1 MQLSKYN
8 ASGNDFV
15 VFHSLARADRSDLAR
30 ALCDR
35 FEGLGADGLI
45 VLVPDEQNDFAWEF
59 YNSDGSLAN
68 MCGNG
73 SRAAFMYAFE
83 HGFCGSRGSFLS
95 GAGVIKGGVEDYAI
109 SNLTS
114 QASQARPCDE
124 ARTEF
129 AGLRAGERFSLKT
142 ALVEVA
148 LTNPKKLAEPF
159 SEEGFEW
166 RFFDTGVPHL
176 VAFVDEL
183 SAFDLALCAK
193 MRAKYD
199 ANVNFAK
206 KTGANKLAV
215 RTFER
220 GVEGETLACGTG
232 MAACFY
238 AAREAFGVGERATLN
253 PKSGEDLFLRF
264 DGEKIHFKGRV
275 RHTFDAVI

>member
-1 MQLSKYN
+1 MQISKYN

-35 FEGLGADGLI
+35 FEGVGADGLI
-45 VLVPDEQNDFAWEF
+45 VLVPGEQTDFAWEF
-59 YNSDGSLAN
+59 YNSDGSLAS

-83 HGFCGSRGSFLS
+83 HGFCGERGSFLS
-95 GAGVIKGGVEDYAI
+95 GAGVIKGAIEDYNI
-109 SNLTS
+109 SNLN
-114 QASQARPCDE
+114 
-124 ARTEF
+124 TENLVR
-129 AGLRAGERFSLKT
+129 GVEQTTLKT

-148 LTNPKKLAEPF
+148 LTSPKRLAEPF

-176 VAFVDEL
+176 VAFTDDL
-183 SAFDLALCAK
+183 GAFDLELCAK

-206 KTGANKLAV
+206 KTGDNTLAV

-220 GVEGETLACGTG
+220 GVENETNACGTG
-232 MAACFY
+232 MAASFY
-238 AAREAFGVGERATLN
+238 AAREALGIGDNAKVN
-253 PKSGEDLFLRF
+253 PKSEEDLFLRF
-264 DGEKIHFKGRV
+264 LEGTIYFKGRV
-275 RHTFDAVI
+275 RHCFDAVL